1 MLVLRRRDPGAERKF
16 RAPAAFVIGP
26 LGILGCL
33 YLFWSLPAQ
42 TRWYFLLWNIIGFA
56 VYALWAQRQ
65 AAKARAQA

>member
-1 MLVLRRRDPGAERKF
+1 
-16 RAPAAFVIGP
+16 
-26 LGILGCL
+26 L

-65 AAKARAQA
+65 AAKARVQG